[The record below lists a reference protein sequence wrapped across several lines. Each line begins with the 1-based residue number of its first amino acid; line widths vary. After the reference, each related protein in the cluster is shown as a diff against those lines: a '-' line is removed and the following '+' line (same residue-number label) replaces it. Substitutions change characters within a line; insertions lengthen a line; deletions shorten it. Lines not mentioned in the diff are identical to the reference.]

1 MASLGKAAGFLLALG
16 IVALVIWAL
25 VKGVE
30 KDPAVVGTIS
40 TAVAGI
46 VIVVYQRSR
55 EKRQELERSH
65 RGQMTPF
72 YKQIVET
79 VKDFK
84 VFADKPE
91 GEQEAFFRDLSTTF
105 ILNGP
110 TPVIKAWNVWQL
122 AVAVDSGP
130 LASLVAFEKVLLAI
144 REDLGHD
151 NSALKRGDL
160 LRLFVN
166 EDDDDE
172 SRAIWQAVRES

>member
-65 RGQMTPF
+65 R
-72 YKQIVET
+72 
-79 VKDFK
+79 
-84 VFADKPE
+84 
-91 GEQEAFFRDLSTTF
+91 
-105 ILNGP
+105 
-110 TPVIKAWNVWQL
+110 VWQL
-122 AVAVDSGP
+122 AVAVDSGS

-151 NSALKRGDL
+151 NSALKHGDL